1 MIRDVEYFKTK
12 IGGLDGAGD
21 AGDYIVKLV
30 KDKKVTKPRMATP
43 PPAENGK
50 KDTLASGKE
59 IGSNGTEKTNE
70 STNEAKA

>member
-30 KDKKVTKPRMATP
+30 KDKKVAKPKMATLP
-43 PPAENGK
+43 SAENWK
-50 KDTLASGKE
+50 KDTIANGKE
-59 IGSNGTEKTNE
+59 TGPNGTEKTNE
-70 STNEAKA
+70 TTNEAKA

>member
-12 IGGLDGAGD
+12 IGSLDGAGD

-30 KDKKVTKPRMATP
+30 KDKKVPKQKPATP

-50 KDTLASGKE
+50 KDTIANGKE
-59 IGSNGTEKTNE
+59 TGSNGTEKMNE
-70 STNEAKA
+70 STNET